1 MNPDS
6 DSHLGSSSFL
16 TDAAGDPY
24 QFVLYLPFGE
34 TFAEDRAA
42 GYATPY
48 RFNAKELDEE
58 TGLYY
63 YGARYYD
70 PRVSMWWVVD
80 PLAGEM
86 PAWSPYAYTFQNPV
100 RYIDPTG
107 MIPEEGGD
115 PPGNYLPEVF
125 VTATPPEKKK
135 DGPING
141 ISQAFGAIP
150 DLFGEYNKRVQEIIP
165 NCTFGR

>member
-1 MNPDS
+1 LEQWEIGPDNPAFENNPLPELDCEGLEAEELKQCECEQTGTCEQVIYWYHP
-6 DSHLGSSSFL
+6 DHLGSSSFL

-70 PRVSMWWVVD
+70 PRVSMWWGVD
-80 PLAGEM
+80 PLA
-86 PAWSPYAYTFQNPV
+86 
-100 RYIDPTG
+100 
-107 MIPEEGGD
+107 
-115 PPGNYLPEVF
+115 
-125 VTATPPEKKK
+125 
-135 DGPING
+135 
-141 ISQAFGAIP
+141 
-150 DLFGEYNKRVQEIIP
+150 
-165 NCTFGR
+165 